1 MEISSYL
8 KIIFFGLC
16 LISSVALL
24 IFIFRAGDQD
34 IDYDKIIRY
43 LNKQKEDN
51 LRLLSEGNKKIN
63 EIEKKILECKKK
75 LNMPLFKSK
84 KY

>member
-1 MEISSYL
+1 MEICSYL

-16 LISSVALL
+16 LISSIALL

-34 IDYDKIIRY
+34 TDYDKY

-51 LRLLSEGNKKIN
+51 LKRLSEGNKKIN
-63 EIEKKILECKKK
+63 D
-75 LNMPLFKSK
+75 
-84 KY
+84 